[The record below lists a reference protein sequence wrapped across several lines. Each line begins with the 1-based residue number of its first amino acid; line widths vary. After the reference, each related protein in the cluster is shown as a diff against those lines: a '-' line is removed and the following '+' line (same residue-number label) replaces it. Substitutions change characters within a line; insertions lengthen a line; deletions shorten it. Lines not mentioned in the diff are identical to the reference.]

1 MVERISQMAVITI
14 ARQFGAGGR
23 ALGNMIAE
31 KLDYL
36 LLDDAI
42 IQVISRKAKVST
54 SSVQAME
61 RTAGGFLSKLL
72 TKAISRNYMERLM
85 GEDIG
90 YLDEDIYVETLR
102 EVMTELAHK
111 DNVVLLGRG
120 GQYILRDLENAY
132 HILLV
137 ASIEDRIEFMQ
148 THYDMSDARA
158 HQAIIDGSKRRSYLY
173 AKMGKAHYNDPGLY
187 HQVLNMSKLSLGQAS
202 QQVCNLV
209 GA

>member
-1 MVERISQMAVITI
+1 
-14 ARQFGAGGR
+14 
-23 ALGNMIAE
+23 
-31 KLDYL
+31 
-36 LLDDAI
+36 
-42 IQVISRKAKVST
+42 
-54 SSVQAME
+54 
-61 RTAGGFLSKLL
+61 
-72 TKAISRNYMERLM
+72 MERLM

-102 EVMTELAHK
+102 EVMTELAKK

-173 AKMGKAHYNDPGLY
+173 AKMGKADYNDPILY
-187 HQVLNMSKLSLGQAS
+187 HQVLNMSKLSPVQAS
-202 QQVCNLV
+202 QQVCSLV